1 MLRKSNIF
9 FSLPYRS
16 PSQNQDKFE
25 YFFTNL
31 DHPLG
36 SINEELPICLIV
48 TKDFNARSSSWR
60 SSNIANG
67 VGSEIDNLI
76 STVGYKEIIDKRRHI
91 INTLQSCIDLIFC
104 SNPNIISNHGVD
116 I

>member
-36 SINEELPICLIV
+36 SINEELPICSIV
-48 TKDFNARSSSWR
+48 TKDFNARSSS
-60 SSNIANG
+60 
-67 VGSEIDNLI
+67 
-76 STVGYKEIIDKRRHI
+76 
-91 INTLQSCIDLIFC
+91 
-104 SNPNIISNHGVD
+104 
-116 I
+116 